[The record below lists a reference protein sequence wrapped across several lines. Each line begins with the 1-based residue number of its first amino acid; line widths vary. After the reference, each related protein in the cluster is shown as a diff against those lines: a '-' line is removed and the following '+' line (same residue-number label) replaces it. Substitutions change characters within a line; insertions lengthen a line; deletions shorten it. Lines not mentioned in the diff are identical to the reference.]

1 MLPNSFYM
9 AFGNLLYAV
18 AMSDSEVQLE
28 EIEVFYQITRDELQ
42 NLSNDPEADISYF
55 NSLLSDSGFL
65 NSYHAD
71 LTSQIALD
79 KFINYYKAH
88 PEIFSD
94 WVKEFCRTSVYKV
107 ADAFDGI
114 VSDEKLIIMKL
125 NNTFDGK

>member
-28 EIEVFYQITRDELQ
+28 EINAFYQITRDELQ
-42 NLSNDPEADISYF
+42 KLSDDPEVDINHF

-71 LTSQIALD
+71 LTSQIALN
-79 KFINYYKAH
+79 KFLNYYNAH
-88 PEIFSD
+88 PEIFTD
-94 WVKEFCRTSVYKV
+94 WVKEFCLTSVYKV

-114 VSDEKLIIMKL
+114 VSEEKLIIMKL
-125 NNTFDGK
+125 NNAFDNK